1 MTYNFDEFYSEH
13 KGLVY
18 NLALQYAQN
27 VEDAEEIMQD
37 VFLAA
42 HQNLGGFRE
51 DSSVKTWLYRISI
64 NKSLDFLKAKSAQKR
79 WTIFRSKRLD
89 DVENT
94 FQPANFNH
102 PGVELEQKEAMEKIF
117 ACINKLPEQQ
127 KTALIL
133 LKIEQLPGR
142 EVAEIMQL
150 SEKAVESLFSRAKKN
165 LKEML
170 EQREGI

>member
-64 NKSLDFLKAKSAQKR
+64 NKSLESKKRPKAMDNLS
-79 WTIFRSKRLD
+79 
-89 DVENT
+89 
-94 FQPANFNH
+94 
-102 PGVELEQKEAMEKIF
+102 
-117 ACINKLPEQQ
+117 QQ
-127 KTALIL
+127 AT
-133 LKIEQLPGR
+133 
-142 EVAEIMQL
+142 
-150 SEKAVESLFSRAKKN
+150 
-165 LKEML
+165 
-170 EQREGI
+170 

>member
-1 MTYNFDEFYSEH
+1 M
-13 KGLVY
+13 
-18 NLALQYAQN
+18 
-27 VEDAEEIMQD
+27 
-37 VFLAA
+37 
-42 HQNLGGFRE
+42 
-51 DSSVKTWLYRISI
+51 
-64 NKSLDFLKAKSAQKR
+64 
-79 WTIFRSKRLD
+79 
-89 DVENT
+89 ENT